1 MEGLDVVSI
10 KLADVMLCEVAS
22 PTQMGAT
29 EADVVQKAALRG
41 GPWRDGH
48 GANAMAMFVWVG
60 RQICWQMIY
69 RIPRQVTEARRCVVM
84 SFSQRWRVGLRQKK
98 TLNPVGEKRDISS
111 PGSDRF
117 KRT

>member
-1 MEGLDVVSI
+1 MWAVQEVEGLDVVST

-29 EADVVQKAALRG
+29 EADVIQKAALRG

-60 RQICWQMIY
+60 RQTRWQMTH
-69 RIPRQVTEARRCVVM
+69 RIPRQVTGASNAC
-84 SFSQRWRVGLRQKK
+84 
-98 TLNPVGEKRDISS
+98 
-111 PGSDRF
+111 SDEF
-117 KRT
+117 